1 MAIHGQ
7 SLDGQSYHGVCG
19 YFDRAVSPEQ
29 RWPSIDDPWMA
40 KVTMVY
46 VDTLTELLA
55 LSIDGHT

>member
-1 MAIHGQ
+1 MAIHRQ

-19 YFDRAVSPEQ
+19 YFVRAISPGY

-46 VDTLTELLA
+46 VDTLSELLA
-55 LSIDGHT
+55 LSKGGHP

>member
-7 SLDGQSYHGVCG
+7 SLYGQSYHGVCG
-19 YFDRAVSPEQ
+19 YFVRAVSPEQ

-46 VDTLTELLA
+46 VDTLSEPLA
-55 LSIDGHT
+55 LSKGGHP